1 MKLRYIA
8 LVLVVLVALS
18 GCTGNKGKTPSEGAP
33 VPPATSATGI
43 VTDAELAATD
53 DTMANL
59 DSMLADMTAADNI
72 SVDSVSTVI

>member
-18 GCTGNKGKTPSEGAP
+18 GCTGNTGKTPSDGSSAP
-33 VPPATSATGI
+33 TGT
-43 VTDAELAATD
+43 VTDAELTATD
-53 DTMANL
+53 TNMANL
-59 DSMLADMTAADNI
+59 DSLLADMTAADNI